1 MTALWA
7 LIRKDL
13 ILYRSDRRAW
23 MMNLLMPV
31 LLGAFFGYL
40 FGGSGAAD
48 PIKVSVALTV
58 QDDNAVSKKIADGLK
73 ADKTLQVTEMPQE
86 QAQELVKKG
95 KLNAAIVIPA
105 GFGEAASSAM
115 FGPQAK
121 PEIKI
126 YYDPSQNMVLAMVKG
141 LLTQEVMQTV
151 SSEVFSGSGGT
162 KMIDKSL
169 ARLEQLPNDPGNAE
183 LRDFLQSLKQFQ
195 GKMNASPEA
204 QKNSPVKAGLSMPFT
219 TSEEALTSGPSRY
232 NGYAHSFGGMS
243 VQFILFMAIDAGISI
258 LLAQKLGVWNRLLA
272 APITV
277 STIITARALSCTII
291 AFCLQC
297 FIFGIAMLAF
307 NVHIDG
313 SVPGFFGILL
323 CFALMTSAFG
333 LLIAAFGKTPEAARG
348 LAIFATLIMVMLGG
362 AWVPAFLFP
371 QWLQSLT
378 LIVPT
383 RWAIDGL
390 DAMTW
395 RGLPFEAALPPM
407 GVLLGFTVF
416 FGALALWRFKRS

>member
-31 LLGAFFGYL
+31 VLGAFFGYL
-40 FGGSGAAD
+40 FGGSGAAETA
-48 PIKVSVALTV
+48 KVNVALTV
-58 QDDNAVSKKIADGLK
+58 QDDSAISKKIADGLK
-73 ADKTLQVTEMPQE
+73 ADKTLQITEMPRE
-86 QAQELVKKG
+86 QAQEMVKKG

-105 GFGEAASSAM
+105 GFGEAAGSAM

-141 LLTQEVMQTV
+141 MLTQEVMQSV
-151 SSEVFSGSGGT
+151 SSEVFSGAGGS

-169 ARLEQLPNDPGNAE
+169 AKLEQLPNDPGNAE
-183 LRDFLQSLKQFQ
+183 LRDFLQSVKQFQ
-195 GKMNASPEA
+195 GKIDVDAALKDNNPL
-204 QKNSPVKAGLSMPFT
+204 KAGLSMPFT

-243 VQFILFMAIDAGISI
+243 VQFILFMAIDAGIGI

-277 STIITARALSCTII
+277 STVITARALSCAII

-297 FIFGIAMLAF
+297 FIFGVAILGF
-307 NVHIDG
+307 GVRIDG
-313 SVPGFFGILL
+313 SVPGFFGILV

-348 LAIFATLIMVMLGG
+348 LSVFATLMMVMLGG

-371 QWLQSLT
+371 QWLQTFT

-407 GVLLGFTVF
+407 GVLLGFTVL

>member
-31 LLGAFFGYL
+31 VLGAFFGYL
-40 FGGSGAAD
+40 FGGSGVTDTA
-48 PIKVSVALTV
+48 KVSVALTV
-58 QDDNAVSKKIADGLK
+58 RDDSAIAKKIAAGLK
-73 ADKTLQVTEMPQE
+73 DDKTLQVQEMPQE
-86 QAQELVKKG
+86 QAQEQVKKG

-105 GFGEAASSAM
+105 GFGDAAGSAM

-126 YYDPSQNMVLAMVKG
+126 YYDPSQSMVLAMVKG
-141 LLTQEVMQTV
+141 LLTQQVMQTV
-151 SSEVFSGSGGT
+151 SAEVFSGAGGAT
-162 KMIDKSL
+162 LIDQSL
-169 ARLEQLPNDPGNAE
+169 AKLDQKSDQPGMADLRQL
-183 LRDFLQSLKQFQ
+183 LQSVKQFQ
-195 GKMNASPEA
+195 GKVNAQADGGPL
-204 QKNSPVKAGLSMPFT
+204 KGGISMPFT
-219 TSEEALTSGPSRY
+219 TSEEALTSSPSRY

-243 VQFILFMAIDAGISI
+243 VQFILFLAIDAGIGI
-258 LLAQKLGVWNRLLA
+258 LLAQKMGVWNRLLA

-277 STIITARALSCTII
+277 STVIAARALSCAII

-297 FIFGIAMLAF
+297 FIFGIAILAF
-307 NVHIDG
+307 QVRIDG
-313 SVPGFFGILL
+313 SVPGFLGILA
-323 CFALMTSAFG
+323 CFALMTASFG

-348 LAIFATLIMVMLGG
+348 LAVFATLIMVMLGG

-371 QWLQSLT
+371 QWLQTFT

-395 RGLPFEAALPPM
+395 RGLPFAAALPPM
-407 GVLLGFTVF
+407 GVLLGFTVL
-416 FGALALWRFKRS
+416 FGALALWRFRRN